1 MKPFMPKLVYFEPKA
16 LEYPLEKELYEKFTK
31 MGLEIRETTSHNQI
45 RNLPGENDLQKY
57 RNAKA
62 TLVVGVRKTLKF
74 DTSNPS
80 AEYATATTS
89 LLLFANDTWGVSL
102 TFVCMSILMKY
113 LRRQSNIW
121 MKGHLK

>member
-1 MKPFMPKLVYFEPKA
+1 
-16 LEYPLEKELYEKFTK
+16 

-74 DTSNPS
+74 DTSKPS
-80 AEYATATTS
+80 AEYATARNRVYGTLS
-89 LLLFANDTWGVSL
+89 LLLFANNPWE
-102 TFVCMSILMKY
+102 
-113 LRRQSNIW
+113 
-121 MKGHLK
+121 